1 MKQSI
6 MKYLF
11 LFWFGGSFYVTLEV
25 LYRSRSHV
33 SMFLLAGIVFIFLG
47 MMNKVWGWEF
57 PLVCQIL
64 IGTTFATVAEFITGC
79 IVNLWLGLNV
89 WDYSNLPFNICGQVC
104 LYFTLLWV
112 PITLLAI
119 VLDDVI
125 RWKFFNEENPRYH
138 IGNKCFE
145 IK

>member
-25 LYRSRSHV
+25 LFRERSHI
-33 SMFLLAGIVFIFLG
+33 SMFLLAGMVFIFLG

-57 PLVCQIL
+57 PLVYQVL
-64 IGTTFATVAEFITGC
+64 IGTAFATVAEFITGC

-89 WDYSNLPFNICGQVC
+89 WDYSNLPFNICGQVS
-104 LYFTLLWV
+104 LYFTLLWI

-125 RWKFFNEENPRYH
+125 RWKFFGEENPRYW

>member
-11 LFWFGGSFYVTLEV
+11 LFWFGGSFYVTLETI
-25 LYRSRSHV
+25 YRARSHWT
-33 SMFLLAGIVFIFLG
+33 MLLLAGIVFIFLG
-47 MMNKVWGWEF
+47 RMNQVWGWEF
-57 PLVCQIL
+57 PLIWQIL
-64 IGTTFATVAEFITGC
+64 IGTAFATVAEFVTGC

-89 WDYSNLPFNICGQVC
+89 WDYSNLPFSIYGQVC
-104 LYFTLLWV
+104 PQFTLIWMPVVL
-112 PITLLAI
+112 IGI

-125 RWKFFNEENPRYH
+125 CWRFYGEENPRYW

>member
-25 LYRSRSHV
+25 LYRSKSHV

-47 MMNKVWGWEF
+47 MMNKIWGWEF
-57 PLVCQIL
+57 PLVYQIL
-64 IGTTFATVAEFITGC
+64 IGTAFATVAEFITGC

-89 WDYSNLPFNICGQVC
+89 WDYSGLPFNICGQVS
-104 LYFTLLWV
+104 LYFTLLWI

-125 RWKFFNEENPRYH
+125 RWKFFNEENPRYW

>member
-25 LYRSRSHV
+25 LFRERSHWTMMV
-33 SMFLLAGIVFIFLG
+33 LAGLVFVMADLLNEIWDWKTSL
-47 MMNKVWGWEF
+47 
-57 PLVCQIL
+57 IL
-64 IGTTFATVAEFITGC
+64 QVMTGTAIATISEFITGC
-79 IVNLWLGLNV
+79 IINLWLGWNV
-89 WDYSNLPFNICGQVC
+89 WDYSDKWGNVLGQICPQFI
-104 LYFTLLWV
+104 LIWMPLL
-112 PITLLAI
+112 LLAI
-119 VLDDVI
+119 VLADTI
-125 RWKFFNEENPRYH
+125 RWKFFNEENPRYW

>member
-25 LYRSRSHV
+25 LFRERSHWTMMV
-33 SMFLLAGIVFIFLG
+33 LAGLVFVMADLLNEIWDWKTSL
-47 MMNKVWGWEF
+47 
-57 PLVCQIL
+57 IL
-64 IGTTFATVAEFITGC
+64 QVMTGTAIATISEFITGC
-79 IVNLWLGLNV
+79 IINLWLGWNV
-89 WDYSNLPFNICGQVC
+89 WDYSDKWGNVLGQICPQFI
-104 LYFTLLWV
+104 LIWTPLL
-112 PITLLAI
+112 LLAI
-119 VLDDVI
+119 VLADTI
-125 RWKFFNEENPRYH
+125 RWKFFNEENPRYW

>member
-1 MKQSI
+1 MKSSI

-25 LYRSRSHV
+25 LFRERSHV

-47 MMNKVWGWEF
+47 MMNKVSGWEF
-57 PLVCQIL
+57 PLVYQIL

-89 WDYSNLPFNICGQVC
+89 WDYSNLPFNICGQVS
-104 LYFTLLWV
+104 LYFTLLWI

-125 RWKFFNEENPRYH
+125 RWKFFNEENPRYW

-145 IK
+145 VK

>member
-11 LFWFGGSFYVTLEV
+11 LFWFGGSFYVTLETI
-25 LYRSRSHV
+25 YRARSHV

-57 PLVCQIL
+57 PLIYQVL
-64 IGTTFATVAEFITGC
+64 IGTVFATVAEFITGC

-89 WDYSNLPFNICGQVC
+89 WDYSNLPFQICGQVS
-104 LYFTLLWV
+104 LYFTLLWI

-125 RWKFFNEENPRYH
+125 RWKFFNEENPRYW

>member
-1 MKQSI
+1 M
-6 MKYLF
+6 
-11 LFWFGGSFYVTLEV
+11 TLEV

-33 SMFLLAGIVFIFLG
+33 SMFLLAGMVFIFLG
-47 MMNKVWGWEF
+47 LMNKVWGWEF
-57 PLVCQIL
+57 PLVYQVL
-64 IGTTFATVAEFITGC
+64 IGTAFATVAEFITGC

-104 LYFTLLWV
+104 LYFTLLWI

-125 RWKFFNEENPRYH
+125 RWKFFSEENPRYW